1 VTGVAAVP
9 WAEVS
14 LGEIVTL
21 HYGKALPRDQRNP
34 NGAVPVYGAN
44 GVKDAAD
51 RYYAQGPTLVI
62 GRKGSAGQI
71 TRVEGPFWPLDVT
84 YFTSHDESRLDF
96 DFLHYSLN
104 RLELPKLARG
114 VKPGINRN
122 EVYALRILLP
132 PLTEQR
138 QIVAILN
145 EAMEDMEQVR
155 AYFEANLADLDN
167 LRQSILQR
175 AFTGELT

>member
-1 VTGVAAVP
+1 M
-9 WAEVS
+9 
-14 LGEIVTL
+14 
-21 HYGKALPRDQRNP
+21 
-34 NGAVPVYGAN
+34 
-44 GVKDAAD
+44 
-51 RYYAQGPTLVI
+51 
-62 GRKGSAGQI
+62 
-71 TRVEGPFWPLDVT
+71 
-84 YFTSHDESRLDF
+84 
-96 DFLHYSLN
+96 
-104 RLELPKLARG
+104 PKLARG